1 MPFMVMQHEVDPK
14 EAIYKNVGEYLENI
28 EVFNNQILVATYM
41 RPEKTKGG
49 IYITEKNRGE
59 DQWQSKIGLVVKM
72 GPTAFKDT
80 SGEWFKDVNIQINDW
95 VILRPSD
102 GWNITINSAPFRMIE
117 DIHIKGRV
125 SNPDF
130 VW

>member
-1 MPFMVMQHEVDPK
+1 MPFMVMEHDVDPK
-14 EAIYKNVGEYLENI
+14 DAIYKNVGDFLENI
-28 EVFNNQILVATYM
+28 EVFNNQILVATYV

-72 GPTAFKDT
+72 GPTAFNDT
-80 SGEWFKDVNIQINDW
+80 SGEWFKDVNIKLNDW

-102 GWNITINSAPFRMIE
+102 GWNITINNAPFRMIE

-125 SNPDF
+125 TNPDF

>member
-1 MPFMVMQHEVDPK
+1 MPFMVMEHAVDPK
-14 EAIYKNVGEYLENI
+14 EAIYKNVGEFLENI
-28 EVFNNQILVATYM
+28 EVFNNQILVATYV

-49 IYITEKNRGE
+49 IYITDKNRGE

-72 GPTAFKDT
+72 GPTAFNDT
-80 SGEWFKDVNIQINDW
+80 SGEWFKDVNIKIDDW

-102 GWNITINSAPFRMIE
+102 GWNITINNAPFRMIE

-125 SNPDF
+125 NNPDF

>member
-1 MPFMVMQHEVDPK
+1 MPFMVMQHDVEPK
-14 EAIYKNVGEYLENI
+14 EAIYKAIEGYIENI

-41 RPEKTKGG
+41 RPEKTKSGL
-49 IYITEKNRGE
+49 YIPEKNRGE
-59 DQWQSKIGLVVKM
+59 DQWQSKIGLVIKM
-72 GPTAFKDT
+72 GPTAFNDS

-102 GWNITINSAPFRMIE
+102 GWNISINGVPFRMIE